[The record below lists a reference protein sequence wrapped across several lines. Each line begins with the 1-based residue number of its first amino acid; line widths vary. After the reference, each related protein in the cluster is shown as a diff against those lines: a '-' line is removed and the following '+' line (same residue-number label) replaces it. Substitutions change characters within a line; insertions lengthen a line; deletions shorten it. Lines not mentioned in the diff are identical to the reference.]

1 MSVLRSRHWFRGP
14 GFRGPGFRGLGLTAV
29 MGFGLI
35 AGGAPAQAQ
44 FFGTWGYRRPE
55 PPPQMTLDAVAQR
68 LIRSGF
74 RGLEIRRNGGVYLVD
89 ARDQGGRPVRLV
101 VDMKDAAIL
110 QKFALA
116 NPRKGG
122 ADAGVSPPQPGFAPP
137 ASPSVDGARPRT
149 QAPRAKQPPSAAT
162 ITPAPEEAPPAAQ
175 PPVAVAAPA
184 LAQPPAPSPVGPGY
198 ANGVPINPL
207 D

>member
-1 MSVLRSRHWFRGP
+1 MSVLRSRYGCRGLWY
-14 GFRGPGFRGLGLTAV
+14 RGLGLAAV

-74 RGLEIRRNGGVYLVD
+74 RGLEIRRNGSVYLVD
-89 ARDQGGRPVRLV
+89 AHDQGGRPVRLV
-101 VDMKDAAIL
+101 VDMKDGAIL

-116 NPRKGG
+116 NPRTGG
-122 ADAGVSPPQPGFAPP
+122 ADGGVSPPQPGFAPP
-137 ASPSVDGARPRT
+137 ASPSVDDARPRT
-149 QAPRAKQPPSAAT
+149 QAPRAKPAPSAAT
-162 ITPAPEEAPPAAQ
+162 ITPAPEQAAPAAQ

-184 LAQPPAPSPVGPGY
+184 AGQPPAPPPVGPGY

>member
-1 MSVLRSRHWFRGP
+1 MSVLRSRYGCRGLWY
-14 GFRGPGFRGLGLTAV
+14 RGLGLAAV

-74 RGLEIRRNGGVYLVD
+74 RGLEIRRNGSVYLVD
-89 ARDQGGRPVRLV
+89 AHDQGGRPVRLV
-101 VDMKDAAIL
+101 VDMKDGAIL

-116 NPRKGG
+116 NPRTGG
-122 ADAGVSPPQPGFAPP
+122 ADGGVSPPQPGSAPP
-137 ASPSVDGARPRT
+137 ASPSVDDARPRT
-149 QAPRAKQPPSAAT
+149 QAPRAKPAPSAAT
-162 ITPAPEEAPPAAQ
+162 ITPAPEQAAPAAQ

-184 LAQPPAPSPVGPGY
+184 AAQPPAPPPVGPGY